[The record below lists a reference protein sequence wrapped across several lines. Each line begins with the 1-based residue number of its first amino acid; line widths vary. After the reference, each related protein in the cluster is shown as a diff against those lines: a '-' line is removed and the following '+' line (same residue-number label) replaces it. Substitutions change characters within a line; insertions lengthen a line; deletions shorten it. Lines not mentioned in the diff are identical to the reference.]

1 MNKRDFIKLI
11 KKKGFYQLPKRGKG
25 SHEVW
30 TDGERFVTV
39 SIPDKSDYDR
49 GTLNQ
54 MMKDVGLK

>member
-1 MNKRDFIKLI
+1 M
-11 KKKGFYQLPKRGKG
+11 
-25 SHEVW
+25 
-30 TDGERFVTV
+30 TV